1 MNKSE
6 HPEKQSNPLESC
18 DVSSSR
24 SRQGVVYENI
34 QELSARTKLPVTW
47 WYNQTRKTG
56 PGSVPRLKTG
66 KYLLFIPGCVDAWLS
81 SKGFCSETL

>member
-6 HPEKQSNPLESC
+6 HPEKKSNPLEFRYF
-18 DVSSSR
+18 SSNHGHK
-24 SRQGVVYENI
+24 GVVYENI

-56 PGSVPRLKTG
+56 PGSVPRIKTG
-66 KYLLFIPGCVDAWLS
+66 KYLLFIPGCVDAWL
-81 SKGFCSETL
+81 CSRA